1 MNRLLTIVAVLL
13 ALGTSAVAVGMV
25 VPLWNKVGLTGA
37 FVLFFPLHILLLTL
51 LAAILWRVAARRA
64 ARGAQALFGLT
75 ALLTFVMAI
84 LPAWA
89 NWREAR
95 RLGVP
100 LSLAEYLVNFK
111 SWNAGKPVQ
120 ERTVSFGT
128 ASDGSK
134 LELDVW
140 GTGQGTTGPLRPA
153 ILMVHGGGWKFG
165 TRSMTPRWNTWLNEL
180 GYEVFDVEYRMPPP
194 VRWREEVGD
203 VKAALGWISANA
215 TQYHVDP
222 ARISIMGGSAGGNLA
237 MLAAYSV
244 GDSTLPPSIDVP
256 RVQVKTVVN
265 FYGPSDMT
273 LAYKECP
280 SPDVPPAM
288 VEYIGGSPEQVPER
302 YRALSP
308 ITHVAAG
315 TPPTITLL
323 GTLDRLVL
331 ENQATLLDAAMKK
344 AGVSHELYLL
354 PANDHA
360 FDLNWGGFATQIARA
375 KIREFLLKYDGQGG

>member
-1 MNRLLTIVAVLL
+1 MNRFLAVIAALFALLTATVA
-13 ALGTSAVAVGMV
+13 ACMIYPAWNRLGLM
-25 VPLWNKVGLTGA
+25 GA

-51 LAAILWRVAARRA
+51 VAVILWRVGARRG
-64 ARGAQALFGLT
+64 ARGAQVLFGFT
-75 ALLTFVMAI
+75 ALLTFVMAV
-84 LPAWA
+84 LPAWS

-95 RLGVP
+95 RLSVP
-100 LSLAEYLVNFK
+100 LSLQEYLVNFRR
-111 SWNAGKPVQ
+111 WNTGAPVKD
-120 ERTVSFGT
+120 RTVVFGT

-134 LELDVW
+134 LDLDVW

-165 TRSMTPRWNTWLNEL
+165 TRSSTPRWNLWLNEL

-194 VRWREEVGD
+194 VRWLEEVGD
-203 VKAALGWISANA
+203 VKAALGWISAHA
-215 TQYHVDP
+215 AEYHVDP

-244 GDSTLPPSIDVP
+244 NDSTLPPSLDVP
-256 RVQVKTVVN
+256 RVAVKTVVN

-273 LAYKECP
+273 LIYRECP
-280 SPDVPPAM
+280 SRDVPPAM
-288 VEYIGGSPEQVPER
+288 EEYIGGSPEQVPER

-308 ITHVAAG
+308 ITHVGAG
-315 TPPTITLL
+315 TPPTITFL

-331 ENQATLLDAAMKK
+331 ENQATLLDEAMKK
-344 AGVSHELYLL
+344 AGTSHELYLL

-375 KIREFLLKYDGQGG
+375 KIRDFLRKYDGPA

>member
-1 MNRLLTIVAVLL
+1 VF
-13 ALGTSAVAVGMV
+13 S
-25 VPLWNKVGLTGA
+25 
-37 FVLFFPLHILLLTL
+37 
-51 LAAILWRVAARRA
+51 
-64 ARGAQALFGLT
+64 
-75 ALLTFVMAI
+75 
-84 LPAWA
+84 

-95 RLGVP
+95 RQKVP
-100 LSLAEYLVNFK
+100 LSLQEYLVNFK
-111 SWNAGKPVQ
+111 RWNTGGPVQ
-120 ERTVSFGT
+120 ERTVVFGT

-140 GTGQGTTGPLRPA
+140 GTGKGTAGPLRPA

-165 TRSMTPRWNTWLNEL
+165 TRSSTPKWNLWLNDL

-203 VKAALGWISANA
+203 VKAALGWISAHA
-215 TQYHVDP
+215 SEYHVDP

-244 GDSTLPPSIDVP
+244 DDSTLAPSIDVP
-256 RVQVKTVVN
+256 RVQVKSVVN

-273 LAYKECP
+273 LIYRECP
-280 SPDVPPAM
+280 SRDVPLAM
-288 VEYIGGSPEQVPER
+288 EEYIGGSPEQVPDR

-308 ITHVAAG
+308 ITHVSAA
-315 TPPTITLL
+315 TPPTITFL

-331 ENQATLLDAAMKK
+331 ENQATMLDEAMRK
-344 AGVSHELYLL
+344 AGASHELYLL

-375 KIREFLLKYDGQGG
+375 KIRAFLESYDR